1 MLGELTA
8 SIAHEVNQPL
18 AAIQTNGETGLRWL
32 DRSEPNVSKARELMR
47 RVLDDAQRA
56 SNIVACIRAMPAGRA
71 PQQTVLAL
79 RDVIME
85 SMLFLRR
92 EPQSKE
98 VSATLDLAPAL
109 PQVVGD
115 RTQLQQVIVNLA
127 INAVQ
132 AMAQSVRAPRSISIR
147 TMLSAPE
154 TVCCTI
160 EDSGPGIDP
169 MHLPYLFDSFFTTK
183 DTGIGIG
190 LAKNPRRVS
199 KDERKRKR

>member
-1 MLGELTA
+1 M
-8 SIAHEVNQPL
+8 
-18 AAIQTNGETGLRWL
+18 QTNGETGLRWL

-56 SNIVACIRAMPAGRA
+56 SNIVARIRAMAAGRA

-92 EPQSKE
+92 ELQLKE
-98 VSATLDLAPAL
+98 VSATLDLTPAL

-115 RTQLQQVIVNLA
+115 RSQLQQVIVNLA

-132 AMAQSVRAPRSISIR
+132 AMAQSVRAPRSIPIR

-169 MHLPYLFDSFFTTK
+169 THLPHLFDSFFTTK
-183 DTGIGIG
+183 DTGHRHG
-190 LAKNPRRVS
+190 LGDLSV
-199 KDERKRKR
+199 DY